1 MLADLKFQT
10 KSKGHKTVPQLE
22 DICGRIGL
30 PVEGNMNKPI
40 TDVQTVGLRDRQTDG
55 ALWESFHGMV
65 TGVLNTCTFASRKG
79 NPVT

>member
-1 MLADLKFQT
+1 
-10 KSKGHKTVPQLE
+10 
-22 DICGRIGL
+22 
-30 PVEGNMNKPI
+30 MNKPI